1 MGNMG
6 PSKSDQDLQ
15 KILVVDDDVELCE
28 LLVEFLEPEGFTVDC
43 VHTGGDGLKKA
54 IGDSYALIV
63 LDVMLP
69 GMSGFDVL
77 RESRRETDTPVLMLT
92 AKGEEVDRIVGLEMG
107 ADDYLPKPFNP
118 RELLARIRA
127 IMRRAAQRRTGQTAE
142 TEPLIVGDI
151 VFDPGSR
158 SVHQD
163 GREVLL
169 TTAEFDLLGVLL
181 SRVGSVVTREELTQD
196 VLGRRLTPYDRS
208 IDVHMS
214 SLRKKLGNRAGDLER
229 IRTVRGVGYQYAA
242 PGVPGRTSRDGE

>member
-1 MGNMG
+1 MGTMENDEPLG
-6 PSKSDQDLQ
+6 E
-15 KILVVDDDVELCE
+15 ILVVDDDVELCE
-28 LLVEFLEPEGFTVDC
+28 LLAEFLEPEGFKVDSA
-43 VHTGGDGLKKA
+43 HTGTNGLKKA
-54 IGDSYALIV
+54 LEGGYSIIV

-69 GMSGFDVL
+69 GMNGFDVL
-77 RESRRETDTPVLMLT
+77 RELRRQTDTPVLMLT

-127 IMRRAAQRRTGQTAE
+127 ITRRAAQRRTGPPSG
-142 TEPLIVGDI
+142 TEPVTVGDVI
-151 VFDPGSR
+151 FDPASR
-158 SVHQD
+158 SVRQE

-169 TTAEFDLLGVLL
+169 TTAEFDLLGALL
-181 SRVGSVVTREELTQD
+181 RHAGSVVTREELTQD

-214 SLRKKLGNRAGDLER
+214 SLRRKLGNRAGDLER

-242 PGVPGRTSRDGE
+242 PGGAGRPSSEGE